1 MGDPM
6 NKETSGQTQFAKY
19 PSLRDR
25 TVLITGGA
33 SGIGEVLVE
42 AFTLQGAQVVFLDIA
57 DEAAAALIARLTPI
71 AAHAPVYLHCDLT
84 DTAALS
90 TCLSEIITRFIT
102 IDVVIN
108 NAGDD
113 TRHKTED
120 VTPEFWDRCI
130 AVNLKHQFFVSQ
142 AAIPGMKWQGRGVI
156 LNMSSIS
163 WMIPSTGLPVYIASK
178 AAIVGVTR
186 TLAHELGPHGIRVN
200 CILPGAIETERQ
212 RKKWYTEE
220 YINEILQHQSIK
232 RILQP
237 EEVARLALFLAADDS
252 SGITSQSYVVDGG
265 WV

>member
-1 MGDPM
+1 MPP
-6 NKETSGQTQFAKY
+6 TSEFAKY
-19 PSLRDR
+19 PSLQDR
-25 TVLITGGA
+25 VVLITGGA

-57 DEAAAALIARLTPI
+57 DEAAAALIDRLSPN
-71 AAHAPVYLHCDLT
+71 AAHTPVYVHCDLT
-84 DTAALS
+84 DATQLAERLAG
-90 TCLSEIITRFIT
+90 IIARFGA

-142 AAIPGMKWQGRGVI
+142 AVIPGMKWQGRGVI

-163 WMIPSTGLPVYIASK
+163 WMIPSTELPVYVASK
-178 AAIVGVTR
+178 AAIVSLTR

-200 CILPGAIETERQ
+200 CILPGAIETVRQ
-212 RKKWYTEE
+212 RKNWYTEE
-220 YINEILQHQSIK
+220 YVNEILQHQSIK

-237 EEVARLALFLAADDS
+237 DEVARLTLFLAADDS
-252 SGITSQSYVVDGG
+252 IGITNQSYVVDGG

>member
-1 MGDPM
+1 LESHDRGA
-6 NKETSGQTQFAKY
+6 EQFAKY
-19 PSLRDR
+19 PSLQDR
-25 TVLITGGA
+25 VVLITGGA

-57 DEAAAALIARLTPI
+57 DEAASALIDRLSSN
-71 AAHAPVYLHCDLT
+71 AAHIPAYVHCDLT
-84 DTAALS
+84 DYAQLAEKLAG
-90 TCLSEIITRFIT
+90 IIARFGT

-120 VTPEFWDRCI
+120 VTPEFWDRCT

-142 AAIPGMKWQGRGVI
+142 AVIPGMKWQGRGVI

-163 WMIPSTGLPVYIASK
+163 WMIPSTGLPVYVASK
-178 AAIVGVTR
+178 AAIVGLTR

-200 CILPGAIETERQ
+200 CILPGAIETARQ
-212 RKKWYTEE
+212 RKNWYTEE
-220 YINEILQHQSIK
+220 YVNEILTHQSIK
-232 RILQP
+232 RMLQP
-237 EEVARLALFLAADDS
+237 DEVARLALFLAADDS
-252 SGITSQSYVVDGG
+252 SGITNQSYIVDGG

>member
-1 MGDPM
+1 M
-6 NKETSGQTQFAKY
+6 ETPLQFATY
-19 PSLRDR
+19 PSLQDR
-25 TVLITGGA
+25 VVLITGGA

-42 AFTLQGAQVVFLDIA
+42 AFTMQGAKVVFLDIG
-57 DEAAAALIARLTPI
+57 DAAASALIDRLTPK
-71 AAHAPVYLHCDLT
+71 AAHAPAYFHCDLT
-84 DTAALS
+84 DSAALS
-90 TCLSEIITRFIT
+90 ACLAQVIERFGT

-120 VTPEFWDRCI
+120 VTPEFWDRCT

-163 WMIPSTGLPVYIASK
+163 WMIPSTGLPVYVASK
-178 AAIVGVTR
+178 AAIVGLTR

-200 CILPGAIETERQ
+200 CILPGAIETARQ
-212 RKKWYTEE
+212 RKNWYTEE
-220 YINEILQHQSIK
+220 YVNEIHGQQAIK
-232 RILQP
+232 RMLQP

-252 SGITSQSYVVDGG
+252 SGITNQSYIVDGG
-265 WV
+265 WI